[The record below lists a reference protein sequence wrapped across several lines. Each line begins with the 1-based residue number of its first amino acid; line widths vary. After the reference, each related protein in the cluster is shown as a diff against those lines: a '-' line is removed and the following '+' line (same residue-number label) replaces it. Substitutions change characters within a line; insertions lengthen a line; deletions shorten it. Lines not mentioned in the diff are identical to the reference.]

1 MKLNLYSPYIYNFL
15 KVVNIMLHQLQQKAD
30 EAYLQVSKDLIAAAA
45 KYTCSHWERWR
56 DEANM
61 AKF

>member
-45 KYTCSHWERWR
+45 KYTCSH
-56 DEANM
+56 
-61 AKF
+61 